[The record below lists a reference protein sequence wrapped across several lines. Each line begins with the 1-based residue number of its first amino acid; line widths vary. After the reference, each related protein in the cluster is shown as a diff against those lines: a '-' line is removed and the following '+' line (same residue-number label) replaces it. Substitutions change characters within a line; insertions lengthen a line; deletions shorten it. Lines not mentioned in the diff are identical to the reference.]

1 MTKVLLVE
9 DDNNLREI
17 YEARL
22 AAEGY
27 DISAAQDGEEAL
39 EVAKK
44 VQPDLIISDVMMPR
58 ISGFEMLDILRNTQG
73 LKHTKVI
80 MLTALGQEEDKTRA
94 DSLGA
99 DRYLVKSQVTLEDIV
114 KAADELLNGASATDE
129 ATDTPA
135 TAPQPQQ
142 SDLSPTAPPAVAA
155 AAHSTSATPGAAPQ
169 QPLSSFED
177 TTTQPAAPA
186 PAATTSSSAGE
197 PIVGGPAPV
206 TTATVASD
214 PLASNDQ
221 TLQAAAKELSA
232 QPAVVP
238 TATPVAPAIVPMTTP
253 TEPAA
258 TPTVPAVTPAVIDS
272 TPVVEPASAPAMPAP
287 EPAQPTE
294 QTAPPLESQPVNQTV
309 ITPPEAQTQQLPS
322 LPEIERAMQ
331 ETAASAPAQGLVN
344 GAPGIVTPDPTPAA
358 TTPPESPE
366 PAQPTDAATPDM
378 RAPTPAEQ
386 PASDFTRPSIGGT
399 TPAAPAPDV
408 ALPEAQTTA
417 QESAT
422 VTDQI
427 NNFAPPQFPANVS
440 EVVEAPG
447 SPDAVASVAPEPV
460 QPAPVPEVN
469 TPATPE
475 QPAATPEMDTSVQP
489 VAVEQA
495 PTDPAAAAVAP
506 SPSSLPAT
514 GGQRTIQPLTSNAPQ
529 MDINQL
535 AAQEGSVTPP
545 AGSTELAHQ
554 PGGVFTPDQSGS
566 AADAAL

>member
-114 KAADELLNGASATDE
+114 KAAHELLNGADSADDE
-129 ATDTPA
+129 ASTDATP
-135 TAPQPQQ
+135 QLQQ

-155 AAHSTSATPGAAPQ
+155 AAHSTAGAPSATPE

-177 TTTQPAAPA
+177 TTTQPTPTPA
-186 PAATTSSSAGE
+186 PATIAAPSSAGE
-197 PIVGGPAPV
+197 PIVGGPAPI
-206 TTATVASD
+206 TTATVAND

-221 TLQAAAKELSA
+221 TLQAAAQALSA
-232 QPAVVP
+232 QPAVPPAASPVTRAIIP
-238 TATPVAPAIVPMTTP
+238 TPAFTQPSPVQTSATP
-253 TEPAA
+253 
-258 TPTVPAVTPAVIDS
+258 PTVPAVTPAVIDQ
-272 TPVVEPASAPAMPAP
+272 TPMAEPMSAPAEQAAP
-287 EPAQPTE
+287 R
-294 QTAPPLESQPVNQTV
+294 LESQPANQMV

-331 ETAASAPAQGLVN
+331 ETAASVPAQGLVN
-344 GAPGIVTPDPTPAA
+344 GAPGIVTPAAPT
-358 TTPPESPE
+358 EPE
-366 PAQPTDAATPDM
+366 PTEPTTAPDM
-378 RAPTPAEQ
+378 SAPAPAEQ
-386 PASDFTRPSIGGT
+386 QPTDFTRPSIGGT
-399 TPAAPAPDV
+399 TPVAPDV

-422 VTDQI
+422 VSDQI
-427 NNFAPPQFPANVS
+427 NNFAPPQFPDNVG
-440 EVVEAPG
+440 EIVEAPG
-447 SPDAVASVAPEPV
+447 SPDAIASSEPAVAEASAPAPAEE
-460 QPAPVPEVN
+460 QPAP
-469 TPATPE
+469 A
-475 QPAATPEMDTSVQP
+475 PEMSTSVQS
-489 VAVEQA
+489 VTVEQA
-495 PTDPAAAAVAP
+495 PPDPMAAASAP

-514 GGQRTIQPLTSNAPQ
+514 GGQRTIQPLTSNTPQ
-529 MDINQL
+529 LDINQL

-545 AGSTELAHQ
+545 AGTPDLVHQ

>member
-114 KAADELLNGASATDE
+114 KAADELLNGPDTVDE
-129 ATDTPA
+129 PA
-135 TAPQPQQ
+135 ADAAAPQPQQ

-155 AAHSTSATPGAAPQ
+155 AAHSSAPSARSVTPE

-177 TTTQPAAPA
+177 TNTQPAQ
-186 PAATTSSSAGE
+186 AASSAGE

-206 TTATVASD
+206 TAATVASD

-221 TLQAAAKELSA
+221 TLQAAAQALSA
-232 QPAVVP
+232 EPAVPV
-238 TATPVAPAIVPMTTP
+238 AASPVAPSVMPTP
-253 TEPAA
+253 ALVEPVVAPTPEVA
-258 TPTVPAVTPAVIDS
+258 PTVPAITPAVIDQ
-272 TPVVEPASAPAMPAP
+272 TPVAPTPEVAVPTAPALD
-287 EPAQPTE
+287 AQPVTP
-294 QTAPPLESQPVNQTV
+294 AI
-309 ITPPEAQTQQLPS
+309 ITPPEVPAQQPPS
-322 LPEIERAMQ
+322 LPEIEQAMQ
-331 ETAASAPAQGLVN
+331 QTAASVPPQGLAN
-344 GAPGIVTPDPTPAA
+344 GAPGVVTPTAPATPAPVEPVTA
-358 TTPPESPE
+358 PEVSA
-366 PAQPTDAATPDM
+366 PA
-378 RAPTPAEQ
+378 PAEQ
-386 PASDFTRPSIGGT
+386 QPESERPASDFARPSIGGT
-399 TPAAPAPDV
+399 SPATAPDV

-427 NNFAPPQFPANVS
+427 NNFAPPQFPANVG
-440 EVVEAPG
+440 EIVEAPG
-447 SPDAVASVAPEPV
+447 SPDAVAPAEPAAAPAPEVSAPAE
-460 QPAPVPEVN
+460 QPAP
-469 TPATPE
+469 A
-475 QPAATPEMDTSVQP
+475 PEMATSVQP

-495 PTDPAAAAVAP
+495 PADPVVAAAASAP

-514 GGQRTIQPLTSNAPQ
+514 GGQRTIQPLANNAPK

-535 AAQEGSVTPP
+535 AAQEGHDTAP
-545 AGSTELAHQ
+545 AGTPDFAHQ

>member
-80 MLTALGQEEDKTRA
+80 MLTALGQEDDKTRA

-114 KAADELLNGASATDE
+114 KAADELLNGPAAADDSA
-129 ATDTPA
+129 ATSDA
-135 TAPQPQQ
+135 APQPQQ
-142 SDLSPTAPPAVAA
+142 SDLSPNAPPAVAA
-155 AAHSTSATPGAAPQ
+155 AAHSAPDALSATPQQ
-169 QPLSSFED
+169 QPLSSFEN
-177 TTTQPAAPA
+177 TNTQPA
-186 PAATTSSSAGE
+186 PAASSAGE
-197 PIVGGPAPV
+197 PIVGGPAPI

-221 TLQAAAKELSA
+221 TLQAAAQALST
-232 QPAVVP
+232 QPAMP
-238 TATPVAPAIVPMTTP
+238 PVAD
-253 TEPAA
+253 PAA
-258 TPTVPAVTPAVIDS
+258 TAPVEPTAPVVPAVTPAVIDQ
-272 TPVVEPASAPAMPAP
+272 TPVAP
-287 EPAQPTE
+287 EPQVAAPTE
-294 QTAPPLESQPVNQTV
+294 QAAPALESQPVNQTV
-309 ITPPEAQTQQLPS
+309 ITPPEAQTHQLPS

-331 ETAASAPAQGLVN
+331 ETASSVPAQGVVN
-344 GAPGIVTPDPTPAA
+344 GAPGIITPTA
-358 TTPPESPE
+358 
-366 PAQPTDAATPDM
+366 
-378 RAPTPAEQ
+378 PAE
-386 PASDFTRPSIGGT
+386 PV
-399 TPAAPAPDV
+399 AAPAPDV
-408 ALPEAQTTA
+408 
-417 QESAT
+417 
-422 VTDQI
+422 
-427 NNFAPPQFPANVS
+427 
-440 EVVEAPG
+440 
-447 SPDAVASVAPEPV
+447 SVP
-460 QPAPVPEVN
+460 
-469 TPATPE
+469 TPIE
-475 QPAATPEMDTSVQP
+475 QPTATPEMDTSVQP
-489 VAVEQA
+489 IAVEQA
-495 PTDPAAAAVAP
+495 PTDPVAAASAP

-514 GGQRTIQPLTSNAPQ
+514 GGQRTIQPLTNNAPT

-545 AGSTELAHQ
+545 AGTPDLPHQ

>member
-39 EVAKK
+39 EAAKK

-114 KAADELLNGASATDE
+114 KAADELLNGADAPEESA
-129 ATDTPA
+129 DTPA
-135 TAPQPQQ
+135 AAPQPQQ

-155 AAHSTSATPGAAPQ
+155 AAHSTVGAPSAMPQ

-177 TTTQPAAPA
+177 TTAQPTP
-186 PAATTSSSAGE
+186 TTTSSAGE

-221 TLQAAAKELSA
+221 TLQDAAQALSA
-232 QPAVVP
+232 QPAISPAAAPVV
-238 TATPVAPAIVPMTTP
+238 TPVAPAPVPAD
-253 TEPAA
+253 PAPA
-258 TPTVPAVTPAVIDS
+258 PAPTVPAVTPAVIDPAPS
-272 TPVVEPASAPAMPAP
+272 AEPASTSIAPVTAP
-287 EPAQPTE
+287 EQATPVE
-294 QTAPPLESQPVNQTV
+294 QTAPPLVPQPVDQTI
-309 ITPPEAQTQQLPS
+309 ITPPEVQPQQPPT
-322 LPEIERAMQ
+322 LPEIERAM
-331 ETAASAPAQGLVN
+331 EATTAAAPKQATAAPDAVAPAAPESVAEPVTAPQTSAPGPV
-344 GAPGIVTPDPTPAA
+344 
-358 TTPPESPE
+358 
-366 PAQPTDAATPDM
+366 
-378 RAPTPAEQ
+378 EQ
-386 PASDFTRPSIGGT
+386 PPADFTRPSIGGT
-399 TPAAPAPDV
+399 TPASAPDV

-417 QESAT
+417 QEAAT

-427 NNFAPPQFPANVS
+427 NNFTPPQFPANVG
-440 EVVEAPG
+440 EIVEAPG
-447 SPDAVASVAPEPV
+447 SPDAMSPPESVAATPVAEPV
-460 QPAPVPEVN
+460 TP
-469 TPATPE
+469 TPAE
-475 QPAATPEMDTSVQP
+475 QPAATPEMPTSLQP
-489 VAVEQA
+489 VAVEQPPA
-495 PTDPAAAAVAP
+495 DPMAAASAP
-506 SPSSLPAT
+506 SPSSLPPT
-514 GGQRTIQPLTSNAPQ
+514 GGQRTIQPLVSTTPQ
-529 MDINQL
+529 VDINQL
-535 AAQEGSVTPP
+535 AAQEGSVSSPTDTP
-545 AGSTELAHQ
+545 GLAHQ